1 MAKAAKKNLN
11 ELSASEAAQQ
21 IADGKITSEQLV
33 RACIERID
41 AREREVGAWAY
52 FNEAQ
57 AIERARACDRNPPR
71 GLLRGIPVGVK
82 DIIDTVDMPTEYG
95 TPIYAG
101 NQPKWDAACVNTT
114 RNAGGIILGKTV
126 TTELA
131 YFGPG
136 KTRNP
141 LKLNHTPGGSSS
153 GSAAAVADCM
163 VPLTFGTQTGGST
176 LRPAA
181 YCGIVGF
188 KPSFNLINRAG
199 VKSEAESLDTI
210 GLMARCVAD
219 IALFTAAVTERY
231 YLRHIRPADGALRIG
246 VCHSYEF
253 RHALPETG
261 AMMEHV
267 SYHLAKR
274 GAQVKEIKLPAE
286 FAELLASQKIVQA
299 YEAARAYG
307 YEWREHRQRL
317 SPKLKDLIRDGYA
330 ATPAMY
336 DKAQATGAKCRALM
350 RQIFRDYD
358 VLLTPSAQGEAPQG
372 LESTGDPVFNSNW
385 TFLHTP
391 AITLPVGAGPGNLPL
406 GVQLV
411 GRAHDDA
418 RLLSAASWVEQQ
430 LAPS

>member
-1 MAKAAKKNLN
+1 MKKPANQLTAT
-11 ELSASEAAQQ
+11 EAVTLISE
-21 IADGKITSEQLV
+21 GKLTAEKLV

-41 AREREVGAWAY
+41 AREKDVGAWTY

-57 AIERARACDRNPPR
+57 AIEQARARDQNPSR
-71 GLLRGIPVGVK
+71 GLLHGIPVGVK

-101 NQPKWDAACVNTT
+101 NQPHWDAACVNAV
-114 RNAGGIILGKTV
+114 RHAGGIILGKTV

-163 VPLTFGTQTGGST
+163 VPLAFGTQTGGST

-181 YCGIVGF
+181 FCGIVGF
-188 KPSFNLINRAG
+188 KPTFNLINRAG

-210 GLMARCVAD
+210 GIMARCVAD
-219 IALFTAAVTERY
+219 AALFTAAVTDRF
-231 YLRHIRPADGALRIG
+231 YLRNVRPADGALRIG
-246 VCHSYEF
+246 LCHTYEW
-253 RHALPETG
+253 RHALPET
-261 AMMEHV
+261 AAALEHV
-267 SYHLAKR
+267 AYHLAQR
-274 GAQVKEIKLPAE
+274 GAQVKEIKLPPE
-286 FAELLASQKIVQA
+286 FAELLEAQKIVQA

-307 YEWREHRQRL
+307 YEWREHRARL
-317 SPKLKDLIRDGYA
+317 SPKLKELLRDGYA
-330 ATPAMY
+330 ATPATY

-358 VLLTPSAQGEAPQG
+358 VLLAPSTPGEAPQG
-372 LESTGDPVFNSNW
+372 LESTGSPVFNSNW

-411 GRAHDDA
+411 GRMHDDA
-418 RLLSAASWVEQQ
+418 RLLSAAAWVEQQ
-430 LAPS
+430 LRG